1 MQILQNSL
9 ALKGQVKIKSKF
21 TNNNDAKESLGRDRG
36 KQEDLC

>member
-9 ALKGQVKIKSKF
+9 ALKGQVKIKNKF
-21 TNNNDAKESLGRDRG
+21 TNHDAKESLGRDRG